1 MKVDSN
7 SALGKN
13 AGYVLFFLFLLGSS
27 PADYFT
33 FLLTGMFQVKFF
45 FNLKNLL
52 FLQTSFEI

>member
-1 MKVDSN
+1 ML
-7 SALGKN
+7 AM
-13 AGYVLFFLFLLGSS
+13 FFFSLFLLGSS

-45 FNLKNLL
+45 FFNLKNLL